1 MNKDKVVYLNSEE
14 ELEEFSKKEVHIL
27 YFSSENCN
35 VCHSVFPKLLDM
47 TSEYDIEIGRIDVNK
62 NVKLAGQHLIFSIPT
77 ILVFSEG
84 REVARESRFVDF
96 EKLNRTLGILMS

>member
-14 ELEEFSKKEVHIL
+14 DLEELSKKDIHIL

-35 VCHSVFPKLLDM
+35 VCHSVFPKLVEITFEL
-47 TSEYDIEIGRIDVNK
+47 DIEIGRIDVNK

-77 ILVFSEG
+77 ILVFHEG
-84 REVARESRFVDF
+84 REVARESRFINFD
-96 EKLNRTLGILMS
+96 KLERTLNILLS

>member
-1 MNKDKVVYLNSEE
+1 LNKDKVVYLNSEE

-62 NVKLAGQHLIFSIPT
+62 NVKLAGQPLIFSIPT

>member
-96 EKLNRTLGILMS
+96 EKLNRTLGILLS

>member
-1 MNKDKVVYLNSEE
+1 LNKDKVVYLNSEE

-35 VCHSVFPKLLDM
+35 VCHSVLDM

-96 EKLNRTLGILMS
+96 EKLNRTLGILLS

>member
-1 MNKDKVVYLNSEE
+1 LNKDKVVYLNSEE

-96 EKLNRTLGILMS
+96 EKLNRTLGILLS